1 MDCFQYVI
9 PGMEQFFQP
18 NFQARTSNLEDK
30 KVADNRENKNSLI
43 FQKIEIEPE
52 LFASSDSESTQ
63 RIEFAATQT
72 KSVCAD

>member
-18 NFQARTSNLEDK
+18 NFQARISNLEDK
-30 KVADNRENKNSLI
+30 KVEDNPENKNNLI
-43 FQKIEIEPE
+43 SQEIELDPE

-63 RIEFAATQT
+63 RIEFAATHT
-72 KSVCAD
+72 KSACAD